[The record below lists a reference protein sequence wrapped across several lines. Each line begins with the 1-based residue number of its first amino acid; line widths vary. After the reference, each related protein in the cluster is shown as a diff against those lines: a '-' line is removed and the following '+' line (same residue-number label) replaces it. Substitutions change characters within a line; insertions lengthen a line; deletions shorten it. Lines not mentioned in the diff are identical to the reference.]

1 MSHEVIVEHSGF
13 GASTG
18 ADSTVRRGTGASA
31 ATGTCSRTSTGT
43 TIRNTAALALPPY
56 EAKSLNEECGVFG
69 IWGHPDAARIT
80 YFGLRAL
87 QHRGQEGAGIVSL
100 HDGDLHGRR
109 GLGLVSDV
117 FHDEREIDMLQ
128 GEAAIG
134 HVRYATSGTGS
145 VDNVQPLMFK
155 FQSADPIA
163 LGHNGNLTNA
173 RTLRR
178 ELEENGGIF
187 RSDSDT
193 EILVHLIRC
202 SFQNDFLAR
211 LKEALTRVRGG
222 FAYVLLTP
230 KAMYAALDPNGFR
243 PLSIGRMKNGAWVVS
258 TESCAFETIGAEFVR
273 DIEPGEVVVIDDE
286 GLHLDRFAP
295 AGQMAICSMEFIY
308 FARPDSNIRGVNVHG
323 ARKRMGAL
331 LAREAPVEAD
341 MVVGVPNS
349 SLSAASGYAEE
360 AHLPYETGLIKNQ
373 YVARTFIQPTQE
385 LREQGV
391 RMKLSAVRGVV
402 EGKRVVLVDDS
413 IVRGT
418 TSQRIVQL
426 LKDAGAAEVHMRVA
440 SPPLQYPCFYGI
452 DISTREELIAARY
465 TVEQIRDKIG
475 ADSLEYLSVGG
486 LIEAIGL
493 PFTDPYTGLCVAY
506 FNGDYPTRL
515 HDYQE
520 DYAQSLIDFPIIH

>member
-1 MSHEVIVEHSGF
+1 MSNEVITEHS
-13 GASTG
+13 SP
-18 ADSTVRRGTGASA
+18 TVIAPSF
-31 ATGTCSRTSTGT
+31 
-43 TIRNTAALALPPY
+43 

-100 HDGDLHGRR
+100 ADGDLHARR
-109 GLGLVSDV
+109 GLGLVSEV
-117 FHDEREIDMLQ
+117 FHDERELDTLP
-128 GEAAIG
+128 GAAAIG
-134 HVRYATSGTGS
+134 HVRYATAGSGS

-155 FQSADPIA
+155 FQSADPLA
-163 LGHNGNLTNA
+163 LAHNGNLTNA

-187 RSDSDT
+187 RSDSDS
-193 EILVHLIRC
+193 EILAHLIRC

-211 LKEALTRVRGG
+211 LKESLTRVRGG
-222 FAYVLLTP
+222 FAYLLLTP
-230 KAMYAALDPNGFR
+230 KAMYAALDPNGFH
-243 PLSIGRMKNGAWVVS
+243 PLAVGKMKNGAWVVA
-258 TESCAFETIGAEFVR
+258 TETCALETIGADFVR
-273 DIEPGEVVVIDDE
+273 DVQPGEIVIIDDD
-286 GLHLDRFAP
+286 GMHLDRFATP
-295 AGQMAICSMEFIY
+295 GPLSICSMEFIY

-331 LAREAPVEAD
+331 LAKEAPVEAD

-349 SLSAASGYAEE
+349 SLSAASGYAEA
-360 AHLPYETGLIKNQ
+360 AHLPYEMGLIKNQ

-402 EGKRVVLVDDS
+402 EGKRVILVDDS

-418 TSQRIVQL
+418 TSKRIVQL
-426 LKDAGAAEVHMRVA
+426 LKDAGAAEVHVRIA
-440 SPPLQYPCFYGI
+440 SPPLRYPCFYGI
-452 DISTREELIAARY
+452 DIQSRRELIAARY
-465 TVEQIRDKIG
+465 SIEEIRQQLG
-475 ADSLEYLSVGG
+475 ADTLEYLSIDG

-493 PFTDPYTGLCVAY
+493 PFPDPYTGICVAY

-515 HDYQE
+515 HDYQVE
-520 DYAQSLIDFPIIH
+520 YDQSLIDFPVIDEHPFAPGDKLDPQD